1 MKTRI
6 PLLGRSLLVLYTI
19 LISVLYVPSIALAIE
34 SIGTLGQPVP
44 EHHAFL
50 PDGDILRA
58 VLSHIQI
65 IDTDTGAVIVLQVSW
80 CVVYHKGSCLQVI
93 ILHRHKPSIGMDVIK
108 WENP

>member
-34 SIGTLGQPVP
+34 PIGTIGQPVP

-50 PDGDILRA
+50 PDGNILR
-58 VLSHIQI
+58 
-65 IDTDTGAVIVLQVSW
+65 
-80 CVVYHKGSCLQVI
+80 
-93 ILHRHKPSIGMDVIK
+93 
-108 WENP
+108 